1 MNSICSRR
9 LHHNTLVY
17 EIDIHMGSLWAV
29 FIPTDTTGVSRVG
42 IVWDEVKDYIRNK
55 LP

>member
-1 MNSICSRR
+1 MGFAWAI
-9 LHHNTLVY
+9 LV
-17 EIDIHMGSLWAV
+17 A
-29 FIPTDTTGVSRVG
+29 TDTTGVSRVG

>member
-1 MNSICSRR
+1 MQC
-9 LHHNTLVY
+9 LVVGKPHA
-17 EIDIHMGSLWAV
+17 EWVPHPKDGFRNGTH
-29 FIPTDTTGVSRVG
+29 PTCPSRVG

>member
-1 MNSICSRR
+1 
-9 LHHNTLVY
+9 LF
-17 EIDIHMGSLWAV
+17 A
-29 FIPTDTTGVSRVG
+29 TDTTGVSRVG